1 MTVGVC
7 LRNNNFHYLY
17 IEQTQNFQK
26 FECSNSKLLGNL
38 VEFIIA
44 IRKKI
49 NIPFDIPLSIVL
61 DDRFSVWR
69 RKRQRVQQ
77 ACSCDNL
84 R

>member
-1 MTVGVC
+1 MTVDVC

-26 FECSNSKLLGNL
+26 FKCSNSKLLGNL
-38 VEFIIA
+38 VEFITA

-61 DDRFSVWR
+61 DDRFSV
-69 RKRQRVQQ
+69 
-77 ACSCDNL
+77 
-84 R
+84 